1 MTIYVPGVMFAAGIS
16 IYLFNEFNR
25 AKEEKQSER
34 RESLNDVRQ
43 QYLHQLI
50 AAKRKE
56 HGAVEDQPTTEPH
69 EGASG
74 SDDSNSL

>member
-25 AKEEKQSER
+25 VKEEKQSER

-43 QYLHQLI
+43 QYLNQLI
-50 AAKRKE
+50 AVKRKE
-56 HGAVEDQPTTEPH
+56 QEAAEDQPTTEPH